1 MEIQQNNA
9 DLQVPIPQKN
19 LQSEEIM
26 LISTIDT
33 ITLQGKILMVIYI
46 PLVDRKPY
54 RVHKFHSLPIPQKGQ
69 YNTTLGAAHIK
80 PSHPYLIL
88 SEDHKQYMKYN
99 QLEMDKC
106 IKGQHLSICPITTA
120 IRESYL
126 SSECEIVL
134 LLNPTQD
141 ALRQCN
147 LMFNLE
153 PSTQWYYLSHNSS
166 WLYSIMTQE
175 TLEII
180 CPNEQ
185 DSSIKLKGVGI
196 TPGCQARTREFI
208 LQVKETRKSTHSYIY
223 NLDLHLNVRQLYP
236 QLTEINLPSKLP
248 MQDSGK

>member
-1 MEIQQNNA
+1 MDLQINALREAQDALYRLGEGKIPHQFLNPQTVQDIAMEIQQNNT

-26 LISTIDT
+26 RISTVDT
-33 ITLQGKILMVIYI
+33 ITLRGKTLMIIYI

-69 YNTTLGAAHIK
+69 DSTTLGAAHIK
-80 PSHPYLIL
+80 PTHLYLIL

-106 IKGQHLSICPITTA
+106 IKRQHLSICPISMA

-126 SSECEIVL
+126 SSEWEIIL
-134 LLNPTQD
+134 LLDPTQD

-153 PSTQWYYLSHNSS
+153 PSTKWYYLSHKSS
-166 WLYSIMTQE
+166 WLYSIMT
-175 TLEII
+175 
-180 CPNEQ
+180 
-185 DSSIKLKGVGI
+185 
-196 TPGCQARTREFI
+196 
-208 LQVKETRKSTHSYIY
+208 
-223 NLDLHLNVRQLYP
+223 
-236 QLTEINLPSKLP
+236 
-248 MQDSGK
+248 